1 MEPFKRESFF
11 ECFLAAEK
19 ISPATLRLIL
29 ISLIAVYMGFYHL
42 FTAYFGEPT
51 ALAHRS
57 AFLTFI
63 LVLTFFLHPFRGNSR
78 PQAFRGLFFLDVLL
92 ILLAVGIEVYIL
104 YDLDELQ
111 LRWGAPTRM
120 DTLVGSAAIFLVLEA
135 TRRTVG
141 WPMVIITGFFI
152 IHTVFGNYFPGL
164 LNSPPTP
171 WIRFVDVTFSDI
183 ALFSLPLMV
192 VSSFIILFLLFSSFL
207 IRTGA
212 GNFFINLAYS
222 IAGRL
227 TGGPAKTAVLA
238 SAFMGTLSGSGVANV
253 VATGSFT
260 IPLMKSVGYRPLF
273 AGAVETVAS
282 TGGILMPPIMGAAA
296 FIIAQFL
303 SVPYLQ
309 VCIHA
314 LIPAVLYFASVMMMV
329 HFEAKKEGLRP
340 IDKKDLPSFRKT
352 LAAGGHLFI
361 AVVALILF
369 LALGYTEM
377 MAAFWAILC
386 LLLFSSLKKET
397 RLNPVGFLSA
407 LEEGSRAAVTVGMAC
422 ACAGIIIGSVYISGL
437 GMKFAHILVMA
448 AGGELWL
455 TLVYV
460 MIASIILGM
469 GMPATAVYLT
479 LVTIVVPALLE
490 LGVKPIAAHLFCFYF
505 GCISAIT
512 PPVCLAAFAA
522 GAISGANPMRTG
534 FAACRIGIAAFIV
547 PFMFVYDPSMLMIGR
562 APYVLWVLCTAVC
575 GIVALSAGVEGW
587 LFRRATIP
595 ERAGLVIASLV
606 LIKPGLLT
614 DAVGFGLFGT
624 LIGIQKIF
632 PYSAKVDDWFSGGF
646 RPPRAWF
653 AKDRNRLPR

>member
-11 ECFLAAEK
+11 ECFLAAGK
-19 ISPATLRLIL
+19 ISPATIRLIL

-63 LVLTFFLHPFRGNSR
+63 MVLTFFLHPLRGNSR
-78 PQAFRGLFFLDVLL
+78 TQAFWGLFPLDALL

-152 IHTVFGNYFPGL
+152 LHTVFGNYFPGL

-303 SVPYLQ
+303 SIPYLQ

-314 LIPAVLYFASVMMMV
+314 LIPAVLYFTSVMMMV

-352 LAAGGHLFI
+352 LAGGGHLLI

-369 LALGYTEM
+369 LARGYTEM

-455 TLVYV
+455 TLLYV

-490 LGVKPIAAHLFCFYF
+490 LGVEPIAAHLFCFYF

-534 FAACRIGIAAFIV
+534 FTACRIGIAAFIV
-547 PFMFVYDPSMLMIGR
+547 PFMFVYDSSMLMIGR

-587 LFRRATIP
+587 LLRRATIP
-595 ERAGLVIASLV
+595 ERAGLVMASLV

-624 LIGIQKIF
+624 IIGIQKIF

-646 RPPRAWF
+646 RLPRAWF
-653 AKDRNRLPR
+653 TKDRDRISR